1 MLTATVTSLLVLGI
15 VVVVIVI
22 RASTD
27 YSPESPIRVWAT
39 RLAVATII
47 LWLAGG
53 LFYQVS
59 TRSSLVGLILSRGF
73 TRSIIAILLVWMV
86 FRDEL

>member
-1 MLTATVTSLLVLGI
+1 MLTATVTSLIVFGI

-27 YSPESPIRVWAT
+27 YTPDSPIRVWAT

-53 LFYQVS
+53 LFYQVN

>member
-27 YSPESPIRVWAT
+27 YTPESPIRLWAT

-47 LWLAGG
+47 LWLASG